1 MDTPHLIRIVAADDH
16 RLFLDGLQ
24 RLLAEAPG
32 LRLVAAAANGAET
45 LDAVRRERPDV
56 LLLDIDMPAPDG
68 FAVADT
74 LRAERFPVR
83 IILLTMHDETPY
95 LLAASRPD
103 IQGFVLKDAA
113 FEELVDA
120 IRMVAAG
127 GRYVSPAIDADS
139 APPNPLSPRER
150 EILTC
155 AGQGLTTQQTADRL
169 GIGARTVETHRA
181 HILQKLRVANITEAL
196 QIMAHAARRPE

>member
-1 MDTPHLIRIVAADDH
+1 MDTPDLIRLVAADDH

-32 LRLVAAAANGAET
+32 LQLVAAAANGADALE
-45 LDAVRRERPDV
+45 AVRRERPDV
-56 LLLDIDMPAPDG
+56 LLLDIDMPGPDG
-68 FAVADT
+68 FAVADA
-74 LRAERFPVR
+74 LRAENLPVR

-113 FEELVDA
+113 FEELVGA
-120 IRMVAAG
+120 IRLVAAG
-127 GRYVSPAIDADS
+127 GRYISPAIDS
-139 APPNPLSPRER
+139 RPSPPSPLSPRER
-150 EILTC
+150 EILNC

-169 GIGARTVETHRA
+169 GIGAKTVETHRA
-181 HILQKLRVANITEAL
+181 HILQKLGAANITEAVRT
-196 QIMAHAARRPE
+196 MARFNGAS

>member
-95 LLAASRPD
+95 QLAASRPD

-113 FEELVDA
+113 FEELVA
-120 IRMVAAG
+120 PSAG
-127 GRYVSPAIDADS
+127 SPPAGATSALPSMPIPRPRTRSPRASAKSSPAPDK
-139 APPNPLSPRER
+139 
-150 EILTC
+150 
-155 AGQGLTTQQTADRL
+155 G
-169 GIGARTVETHRA
+169 
-181 HILQKLRVANITEAL
+181 
-196 QIMAHAARRPE
+196 

>member
-1 MDTPHLIRIVAADDH
+1 MDTPDLIRLVAADDH

-32 LRLVAAAANGAET
+32 LRLVAAAANGADALE
-45 LDAVRRERPDV
+45 AVRRERPDI
-56 LLLDIDMPAPDG
+56 LLLDIDMPGPDG
-68 FAVADT
+68 FAVADA
-74 LRAERFPVR
+74 LRAENLPVR

-113 FEELVDA
+113 FEELVGA
-120 IRMVAAG
+120 IRLVAAG
-127 GRYVSPAIDADS
+127 GRYISPAIDS
-139 APPNPLSPRER
+139 RPSPPSPLSPRER
-150 EILTC
+150 EILNC

-169 GIGARTVETHRA
+169 GIGAKTVETHRA
-181 HILQKLRVANITEAL
+181 HILQKLGAANITEAVRT
-196 QIMAHAARRPE
+196 MARFNGAS

>member
-1 MDTPHLIRIVAADDH
+1 MDTPDLIRLVAADDH

-32 LRLVAAAANGAET
+32 LQLVAAAANGAEA
-45 LDAVRRERPDV
+45 LEAVRRERPDI
-56 LLLDIDMPAPDG
+56 LLLDIDMPGPDG

-74 LRAERFPVR
+74 LRAEGRPVR

-113 FEELVDA
+113 FEELVGA
-120 IRMVAAG
+120 IRLVAAG
-127 GRYVSPAIDADS
+127 GRYISPAIDARPS
-139 APPNPLSPRER
+139 PPSPLSPRER
-150 EILTC
+150 EILDC

-169 GIGARTVETHRA
+169 GIGAKTVETHRA
-181 HILQKLRVANITEAL
+181 HILQKLGVANITEAV
-196 QIMAHAARRPE
+196 QTMARLS

>member
-1 MDTPHLIRIVAADDH
+1 MDTPDLIRLVAADDH

-32 LRLVAAAANGAET
+32 LQLVAAAANGADALE
-45 LDAVRRERPDV
+45 AVRRERPDI
-56 LLLDIDMPAPDG
+56 LLLDIDMPGPDG
-68 FAVADT
+68 FAVADA
-74 LRAERFPVR
+74 LRAENLPVR

-113 FEELVDA
+113 FEELVGA
-120 IRMVAAG
+120 IRLVAAG
-127 GRYVSPAIDADS
+127 GRYISPAIDS
-139 APPNPLSPRER
+139 RPSPPSPLSPRER
-150 EILTC
+150 EILNC

-169 GIGARTVETHRA
+169 GIGAKTVETHRA
-181 HILQKLRVANITEAL
+181 HILQKLGAANITEAVRT
-196 QIMAHAARRPE
+196 MARFNGAS

>member
-1 MDTPHLIRIVAADDH
+1 MDTPALIRIIAADDH

-32 LRLVAAAANGAET
+32 LQVVAVAANGEDA
-45 LDAVRRERPDV
+45 LAAVRRERPDI
-56 LLLDIDMPAPDG
+56 LLQDIDMPGLNG

-74 LRAERFPVR
+74 LHGEGLAPR
-83 IILLTMHDETPY
+83 IVLLTMHDETPY

-113 FEELVDA
+113 FDELVNA
-120 IRMVAAG
+120 IRIVAAG
-127 GRYVSPAIDADS
+127 GRYVIPSIDARP
-139 APPNPLSPRER
+139 APPTPLSPREQ
-150 EILTC
+150 EILDC

-169 GIGARTVETHRA
+169 GIGAKTVETHRA
-181 HILQKLRVANITEAL
+181 HILQKLGVANITEAVRT
-196 QIMAHAARRPE
+196 MARLS

>member
-1 MDTPHLIRIVAADDH
+1 MDTPDLIRLVAADDH

-32 LRLVAAAANGAET
+32 LRLVAAAANGTEA

-56 LLLDIDMPAPDG
+56 LLLDIDMPGPDG
-68 FAVADT
+68 FAVADV
-74 LRAERFPVR
+74 LRAEGCPVR

-113 FEELVDA
+113 FEELVGA

-127 GRYVSPAIDADS
+127 GRYISPAIDARS
-139 APPNPLSPRER
+139 EPPSPLSPRER
-150 EILTC
+150 EILDC

-169 GIGARTVETHRA
+169 GIGAKTVETHRA
-181 HILQKLRVANITEAL
+181 HILQKLGAANITEAV
-196 QIMAHAARRPE
+196 QTVARSGTRP

>member
-1 MDTPHLIRIVAADDH
+1 MDTPDLIRLVAADDH

-32 LRLVAAAANGAET
+32 LRLVAAAANGADALE
-45 LDAVRRERPDV
+45 AVRREKPDL
-56 LLLDIDMPAPDG
+56 LLLDIDMPGPDG
-68 FAVADT
+68 FAVADA
-74 LRAERFPVR
+74 LRGEGCPVR

-113 FEELVDA
+113 FEELVGA
-120 IRMVAAG
+120 IRLVAAG
-127 GRYVSPAIDADS
+127 GRYISPAIDARTE
-139 APPNPLSPRER
+139 PPSPLSPRER

-169 GIGARTVETHRA
+169 GIGVKTVETHRA
-181 HILQKLRVANITEAL
+181 HILQKLGVANITEAV
-196 QIMAHAARRPE
+196 QTMARFNGAP

>member
-1 MDTPHLIRIVAADDH
+1 MDTPDLIRLVAADDH

-32 LRLVAAAANGAET
+32 LRLVAAAANGTEA

-56 LLLDIDMPAPDG
+56 LLLDVDMPAPDG
-68 FAVADT
+68 FAVADA
-74 LRAERFPVR
+74 LRAEGCPVR

-103 IQGFVLKDAA
+103 IQGFVLKDTA

-120 IRMVAAG
+120 IRLVAAG
-127 GRYVSPAIDADS
+127 GRYVSPAIDARP
-139 APPNPLSPRER
+139 APPSPLSPREQ

-169 GIGARTVETHRA
+169 GIGAKTVETHRA
-181 HILQKLRVANITEAL
+181 HILQKLSAANITEAVRKA
-196 QIMAHAARRPE
+196 IRPASPR